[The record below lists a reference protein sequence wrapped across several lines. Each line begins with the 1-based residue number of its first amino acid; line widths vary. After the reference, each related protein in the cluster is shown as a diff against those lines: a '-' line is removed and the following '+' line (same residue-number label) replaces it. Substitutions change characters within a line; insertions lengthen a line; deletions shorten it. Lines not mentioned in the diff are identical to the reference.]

1 VSEPAPTRNDIAPA
15 LAEDDAPDTSATEPL
30 LPDRATPVDI
40 ANCPEEELVEAAV
53 AKTTLPLWLCADAAE

>member
-1 VSEPAPTRNDIAPA
+1 MQELDEDLKLHTAGG
-15 LAEDDAPDTSATEPL
+15 DDAPDTSATEPL